1 MLKIYKKSNFNKL
14 LFYDLCNFYKLQF
27 ISIDEIINC
36 NIIDLMHYV
45 INGDFNYKNHIDL
58 EFKYKNYIQNWFY
71 VWNKYREDELYAA
84 LSFYISLDKKESITI
99 KKWYLK
105 HTHIIKF
112 YLKLNLMWWLN
123 KRQHNI
129 ISKKIWNIFLV
140 DSLPFL
146 PDLFFYLENIKFNI
160 FYNF

>member
-1 MLKIYKKSNFNKL
+1 MLKIYRKCNFNKL
-14 LFYDLCNFYKLQF
+14 YFNDLCNFYKLQF

-36 NIIDLMHYV
+36 KNIDLMLYV

-58 EFKYKNYIQNWFY
+58 DFKYRNYIENWFY

-84 LSFYISLDKKESITI
+84 MSFYVSLDKKESITI

-112 YLKLNLMWWLN
+112 YLKLNLIWWLN
-123 KRQHNI
+123 KRQNNI
-129 ISKKIWNIFLV
+129 INKKIWNIFLGRFYALFTR
-140 DSLPFL
+140 SFFL
-146 PDLFFYLENIKFNI
+146 LRKY
-160 FYNF
+160 